1 MRHLSDFLLHNL
13 FHLCLERDLL
23 SVDLEHEVRKHEHVV
38 VVRGYEQ
45 RLLGE
50 LQQLLPAV
58 HPEMADEDGLD
69 PDLEVE
75 PIYGQVATKQLEIY
89 VSVRCRED
97 KRLALL
103 GAGVAQHRVCQAHWH
118 SVLRDHEETVRV

>member
-1 MRHLSDFLLHNL
+1 MRPLPHFLLHNL

-38 VVRGYEQ
+38 VMRGYEQ
-45 RLLGE
+45 RLLAE
-50 LQQLLPAV
+50 LQLLPAV

-75 PIYGQVATKQLEIY
+75 PIYGQVAT
-89 VSVRCRED
+89 
-97 KRLALL
+97 
-103 GAGVAQHRVCQAHWH
+103 
-118 SVLRDHEETVRV
+118 

>member
-13 FHLCLERDLL
+13 FHLCLERNLL

-38 VVRGYEQ
+38 VMRGDEE
-45 RLLGE
+45 RLLAG
-50 LQQLLPAV
+50 LQLLPAI

-89 VSVRCRED
+89 VSVRCCED